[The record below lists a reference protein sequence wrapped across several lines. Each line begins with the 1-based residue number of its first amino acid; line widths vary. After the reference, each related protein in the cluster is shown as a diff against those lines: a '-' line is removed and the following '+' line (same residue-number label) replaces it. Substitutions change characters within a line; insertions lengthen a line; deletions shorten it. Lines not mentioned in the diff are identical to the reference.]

1 MRSQIETDF
10 LLPAKGVSRC
20 LDRDDTRRELLFAA
34 RVRVGIFVI
43 QRCCAGGKKKG
54 KILERLLKTVCKI
67 SGRRDTIDAEETN
80 FSNSRESER
89 FSYRFI

>member
-34 RVRVGIFVI
+34 RVRAGIFVI
-43 QRCCAGGKKKG
+43 QRCCAGGKKKV

-67 SGRRDTIDAEETN
+67 SGRRDTIDAEN